1 VLEPWK
7 VLTLINLSSWAILK
21 KNVKVEKP
29 TFMLIGKLRGEKKL
43 SKIVAVHSYKGG
55 TGKTLMSVNLA
66 ATFAKHGKK
75 VCLFDLDFRA
85 PSLFAIL
92 KVENTEFWLN
102 DYLNGKCEITKTLID
117 LSSRLGGRDNF
128 YASLANPTTEAI
140 REMSAKD
147 RKWEMR
153 ALGRLLSLRNVLL
166 NDQHFDYLVFDTS
179 PGLQYS
185 SINAIVTADFVVVA
199 TTGDRSDVDGTRRML
214 RELYNLFEKKT
225 GLVMNKVLDPTSKS
239 RLDELSVKVKD
250 VYQVP
255 MLGLVPC
262 FCEVLRA
269 EGNLIFVQDR
279 SSHPFTKILDE
290 MARKI
295 ENNQVN

>member
-1 VLEPWK
+1 M
-7 VLTLINLSSWAILK
+7 A
-21 KNVKVEKP
+21 
-29 TFMLIGKLRGEKKL
+29 
-43 SKIVAVHSYKGG
+43 KIVAVHSYKGG
-55 TGKTLMSVNLA
+55 TGKTLLSVNLA
-66 ATFAKHGKK
+66 TMLAHQGKN

-92 KVENTEFWLN
+92 NTPDAECWLN
-102 DYLNGKCEITKTLID
+102 DYLNGTCEISRVLID
-117 LSSRLGGRDNF
+117 MSNKVPGGGKF
-128 YASLANPTTEAI
+128 YVGLANPATEAI
-140 REMSAKD
+140 RDMSGKD

-153 ALGRLLSLRNVLL
+153 ALGRLLSLRNTLL
-166 NDQHFDYLVFDTS
+166 NDKGFDYIVFDTS

-225 GLVMNKVLDPTSKS
+225 GLVINKVLDASLLSK
-239 RLDELSVKVKD
+239 RQEMMKKVRD

-262 FCEVLRA
+262 FCDILRG
-269 EGNLIFVQDR
+269 EGGIIFCRDKPD
-279 SSHPFTKILDE
+279 HPFTKILDE
-290 MARKI
+290 MARKV
-295 ENNQVN
+295 ENNEVN